1 MHIYIYTQIYL
12 VFILISENVNL
23 SIPGVRISKL
33 SLANVIKK
41 KTLDIAPDQSK
52 ENNSKL
58 QDTDN
63 LFTKFCNPDPFAAC
77 VTEDPFLS
85 R

>member
-1 MHIYIYTQIYL
+1 M
-12 VFILISENVNL
+12 
-23 SIPGVRISKL
+23 
-33 SLANVIKK
+33 IKK
-41 KTLDIAPDQSK
+41 KNLDITSDQSK
-52 ENNSKL
+52 ESNSKL

-63 LFTKFCNPDPFAAC
+63 LFTKFCNPDPFAAS